1 MESVLSQTDTDIPES
16 LKDKDVTK
24 AFYGIVREA
33 LTDKIEEKKQAQ
45 IIAAEVALE
54 ADKIIQTLV
63 KVDWSTPGNISIQRK
78 MIHLIGDHLIDEVR
92 DKYQIVLSFNEIDNI
107 AEQIVDVAK
116 IRYK

>member
-1 MESVLSQTDTDIPES
+1 
-16 LKDKDVTK
+16 
-24 AFYGIVREA
+24 
-33 LTDKIEEKKQAQ
+33 
-45 IIAAEVALE
+45 
-54 ADKIIQTLV
+54 
-63 KVDWSTPGNISIQRK
+63 